1 MFRIEIETDNDAF
14 QEKEA
19 EVARILEELAK
30 RIAAITDANR
40 EAGSVFDSNGNR
52 VGHYAF
58 TS

>member
-1 MFRIEIETDNDAF
+1 MFRIEIETDSDAF